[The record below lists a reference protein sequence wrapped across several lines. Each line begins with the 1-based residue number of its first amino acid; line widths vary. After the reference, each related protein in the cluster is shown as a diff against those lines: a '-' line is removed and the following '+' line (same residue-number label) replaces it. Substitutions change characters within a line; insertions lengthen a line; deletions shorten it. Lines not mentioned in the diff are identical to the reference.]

1 MFIGVEVVGLRLAQ
15 SDLLGQGRSSPQD
28 FTECNLLQ
36 GPLGFGVLLFFS
48 KVRSWAEENR
58 VFS

>member
-1 MFIGVEVVGLRLAQ
+1 MFVYWGGGTWT
-15 SDLLGQGRSSPQD
+15 SPNPSSPQD
-28 FTECNLLQ
+28 FFKRNLLQ

-48 KVRSWAEENR
+48 KVMCWAEENR